1 MTSPFL
7 NSGRRM
13 AKVVLYASLPSFMPA
28 NEEFTDG
35 FAGLKYAVATLTG
48 FGDAEMEVTSAIG
61 KVMVVIMI
69 ICGGCVVG
77 VPLGIISEEF
87 AGMVAKAAD
96 GEEEEEETKDLFQ
109 EFAEKLTPE
118 QKMKIIAEYQ
128 SEIEQNDTEGDEE

>member
-1 MTSPFL
+1 
-7 NSGRRM
+7 
-13 AKVVLYASLPSFMPA
+13 
-28 NEEFTDG
+28 
-35 FAGLKYAVATLTG
+35 
-48 FGDAEMEVTSAIG
+48 
-61 KVMVVIMI
+61 MVVIMI

-96 GEEEEEETKDLFQ
+96 GEEEEEESKDLFQ

-128 SEIEQNDTEGDEE
+128 SEIEQNETEGDEE